1 MSKSKRRLLGM
12 GLPFLLAFLL
22 DWSLTLCGQPAEYWA
37 GNYALTNEGAPF
49 FRRLFMIHP
58 LAAIA
63 GQVVWVGLILELLVL
78 LPEVLASILFIFVVF
93 GHMDGAYSWMI
104 PAITVGRYQF
114 SMGMVLAASIVSGVG
129 LHWSQRAPVQNV
141 ETSERPLP
149 TWLRYA
155 LITLLS
161 GTALVVVFAPW

>member
-1 MSKSKRRLLGM
+1 VSKSKRRLLGM
-12 GLPFLLAFLL
+12 GLPFLLVFLL
-22 DWSLTLCGQPAEYWA
+22 DWGLTLYGQPAEYWA
-37 GNYALTNEGAPF
+37 GNYTCTLEGGPF

-63 GQVVWVGLILELLVL
+63 GQVVWVVVILVLLVL
-78 LPEVLASILFIFVVF
+78 LPEVLASILFIFVVYE
-93 GHMDGAYSWMI
+93 HMNGAYTWMI
-104 PAITVGRYQF
+104 PAITIGRYQF
-114 SMGMVLAASIVSGVG
+114 GIGIGLAAAIISGVG
-129 LHWSQRAPVQNV
+129 LHWSQRAPAQNV

-161 GTALVVVFAPW
+161 IWAFVIVFAPW